1 MCKDP
6 RKCPS
11 SLSLKLKDEKTYTS
25 VAFSIGPFFS
35 KKKKKS
41 IGPWKKENYEY
52 LKEKTLFLRRR
63 KYELYL
69 CPASPRT
76 PGLLILK
83 FNN

>member
-25 VAFSIGPFFS
+25 VAL
-35 KKKKKS
+35 S

-63 KYELYL
+63 SMNCIYALLPLELQ
-69 CPASPRT
+69 A
-76 PGLLILK
+76 
-83 FNN
+83 F